1 VYVLLIEEAPMP
13 NADQQ
18 RQRSRVTNT
27 ASRKKSPN
35 PPRGYKAIRNQ
46 PNALRIPTRERPSLW
61 IAPELGG
68 GTHSNGLWLSLRDEK
83 A

>member
-1 VYVLLIEEAPMP
+1 MP
-13 NADQQ
+13 ITNQQ
-18 RQRSRVTNT
+18 RQRSRVTNA

-35 PPRGYKAIRNQ
+35 SQRGYTAIRNQ
-46 PNALRIPTRERPSLW
+46 PNALRIPLRERPSHW

-68 GTHSNGLWLSLRDEK
+68 SSRRDGIWLAPSKKK